1 MLSWFPSHVVL
12 NCRKIFYTGSTLW
25 KQTLAMPVTIPLP
38 QEGLPSET
46 EKNLLDCVISFIF
59 RNYKKVK
66 IPINLSVNNFI
77 NLFMFNWFVTR
88 RSGSRIFLRRG
99 CTTKEWRNRPVTL
112 TNVYRIPVVLE
123 SHLEWGGGSA
133 HPPLHPPPSSA
144 PDI

>member
-1 MLSWFPSHVVL
+1 
-12 NCRKIFYTGSTLW
+12 
-25 KQTLAMPVTIPLP
+25 MPVTIPLP

-46 EKNLLDCVISFIF
+46 ENNLLDCVISFIF

-66 IPINLSVNNFI
+66 ISINLSVN
-77 NLFMFNWFVTR
+77 NLFMFNWFVTC

-123 SHLEWGGGSA
+123 SHLDAGGGRGLA
-133 HPPLHPPPSSA
+133 GRGAVRTLLCTLPLVPPLICNPPLMMSTLANDCSN
-144 PDI
+144 IEKKT